1 MKVEELPKKEIE
13 MAPVEPKK
21 KEKKKKRRVIEPT
34 LEQFEDR
41 DKSRLSFIN
50 KEEVK
55 IQAGS
60 AEEVDMSEG
69 YTP

>member
-1 MKVEELPKKEIE
+1 M
-13 MAPVEPKK
+13 EPKK